1 MYNLI
6 NTEYYNMR
14 TLNYFKS
21 IYSGEDALR
30 KHLLLFSITGILT
43 LLINNIL
50 SGITGN
56 ILTEQLT
63 VQPSSVSEYLI
74 DIVFAGL
81 LWFHIFGYEYK
92 FLNNI
97 MNDGEITLPEFDSEV
112 FLTFCKM
119 IPIFILW
126 QIYFFVL
133 TFFTG
138 VYTFATNDLV
148 YYFLA
153 GTFMLFITPFV
164 FMIYVKFAKDFEYT
178 KNVLSPRALIKI
190 IDKGLV
196 DVVIWSIK
204 LGAFALI
211 PAAFMVGYMDWAI
224 NIESQIPRLIAYL
237 AGLCIGAYIFMI
249 FKLIYGLGIANI
261 IKEKNL

>member
-1 MYNLI
+1 
-6 NTEYYNMR
+6 MR

-21 IYSGEDALR
+21 IYSGEDAFR

-50 SGITGN
+50 SGISGS
-56 ILTEQLT
+56 ILTVQLT
-63 VQPSSVSEYLI
+63 VQPASFSECLV
-74 DIVFAGL
+74 DFVFTGI

-97 MNDGEITLPEFDSEV
+97 MNDGEITLPEFDSGV

-119 IPIFILW
+119 IPIFVLW
-126 QIYFFVL
+126 QIYFFVI

-138 VYTFATNDLV
+138 IYTFATNDLV

-164 FMIYVKFAKDFEYT
+164 FMIYVKFAKDFKYT
-178 KNVLSPRALIKI
+178 KDVLTPLALIKI

-211 PAAFMVGYMDWAI
+211 PAAFMIGYMDWAV
-224 NIESQIPRLIAYL
+224 NIDTQIPRLIAYL
-237 AGLCIGAYIFMI
+237 GGLCVSAYIFMI